1 MENVPHKI
9 FISPQYDDVRLDNFL
24 SKQFS
29 LPKNLIYKEIRK
41 GNIKVNK
48 KKKKNI
54 LID

>member
-48 KKKKNI
+48 KRKI
-54 LID
+54 FL